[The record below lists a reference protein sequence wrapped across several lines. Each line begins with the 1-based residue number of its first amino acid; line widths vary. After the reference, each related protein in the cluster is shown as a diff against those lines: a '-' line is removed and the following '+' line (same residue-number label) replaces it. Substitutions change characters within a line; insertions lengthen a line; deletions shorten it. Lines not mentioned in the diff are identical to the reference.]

1 MRMCQKDVGCPGLI
15 QGLKNLLGRGRANGR
30 QVKVELRDGL
40 SFIDEVVE
48 VVSERGIDVAVFKD
62 NSRVEVTRIDAITEI
77 VATA

>member
-15 QGLKNLLGRGRANGR
+15 QGLKNLLGRGRGSAGR
-30 QVKVELRDGL
+30 QVRVELRDGL

-48 VVSERGIDVAVFKD
+48 VVSERGVDVAVFKD
-62 NSRVEVTRIDAITEI
+62 NSRVEVTHIDAITI

>member
-15 QGLKNLLGRGRANGR
+15 QGLKNLLGRARGQR
-30 QVKVELRDGL
+30 QVRVELRDGL

-48 VVSERGIDVAVFKD
+48 VVSERGVDVAVFKD
-62 NSRVEVTRIDAITEI
+62 NSRVEVTRIDAITEL

>member
-15 QGLKNLLGRGRANGR
+15 QGLKNLLGRTRGQR
-30 QVKVELRDGL
+30 QVRVELRDGL

-48 VVSERGIDVAVFKD
+48 VVSERGVDVAVFKD
-62 NSRVEVTRIDAITEI
+62 NTRIEVTRIDAITEI